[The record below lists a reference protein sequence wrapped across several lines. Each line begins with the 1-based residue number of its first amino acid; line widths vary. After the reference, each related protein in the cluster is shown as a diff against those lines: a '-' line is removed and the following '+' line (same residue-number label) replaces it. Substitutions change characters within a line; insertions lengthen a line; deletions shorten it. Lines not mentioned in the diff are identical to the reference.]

1 MFCENISEKQ
11 NATMQAAN
19 GRGVILWDFI
29 HYTAQKRF
37 QMKQKILIKTAKSVQ
52 ENEKP
57 YVD

>member
-29 HYTAQKRF
+29 YYTAQKGF
-37 QMKQKILIKTAKSVQ
+37 QMKQKILIKTAKNVQ

-57 YVD
+57 YMD